1 MTDGPIEP
9 GSSRI
14 LHIVGARPN
23 FMKAAPV
30 IRALG
35 TRDVSQR
42 LVHTGQHYDE
52 RMSDIFFRELELPQ
66 PDRNLGIG
74 SGSHAVQT
82 AAMMVAL
89 ESEILATSPELVV
102 VYGDVNSTTA
112 AAIVAAK
119 LHVPL
124 AHVESGLRS
133 FDMSMPEEVN
143 RRITDV
149 LADLLLVTAPEGI
162 EHLRE
167 EGIPDDRVH
176 YVGNPMIDT
185 LLRHRPRFDAA
196 GLRDRLALSGPHAV
210 ATIHRPS
217 NVDDHVAARR
227 IADMLYE
234 LADLITVVVPLHPR
248 GREAMEAA
256 GLHATR
262 SLRVVDPLGYV
273 DFMSL
278 VAESSLVV
286 TDSGGIQE
294 ETTVLGIPCLTVRPN
309 TERPVTIT
317 HGTNRLAEP
326 EAVADLARGVLEGAW
341 TPPARRPPLWDGRA
355 GERVAEVIMD
365 WLGSGGQPATSAIEW
380 ARSRANPEIAG

>member
-1 MTDGPIEP
+1 MTDGSI
-9 GSSRI
+9 GRVGARI

-23 FMKAAPV
+23 FIKAAPV

-35 TRDVSQR
+35 ARDVGQR

-89 ESEILATSPELVV
+89 ESELIDSSPDLVV

-112 AAIVAAK
+112 AAIVASK
-119 LHVPL
+119 LHLPL

-149 LADLLLVTAPEGI
+149 LADLLLVTAPEGV
-162 EHLRE
+162 EHLRD
-167 EGIPDDRVH
+167 EGIPGDRIH

-196 GLRDRLALSGPHAV
+196 ALRDRLRLSGPHAV

-217 NVDDHVAARR
+217 NVDDPDAARR
-227 IADMLYE
+227 IVRMLQQ
-234 LADLITVVVPLHPR
+234 LADRMTVVVPLHPR
-248 GREAMEAA
+248 GRAAMEAA
-256 GLHATR
+256 GLR
-262 SLRVVDPLGYV
+262 PSPSLRVTDPLGYV

-278 VAESSLVV
+278 VAEAALVV

-309 TERPVTIT
+309 TERPVTIS
-317 HGTNRLAEP
+317 HGTNRLAQP
-326 EAVADLARGVLEGAW
+326 EAVADLAGAILDGAW

-355 GERVAEVIMD
+355 GERIATVIED
-365 WLGSGGQPATSAIEW
+365 WL
-380 ARSRANPEIAG
+380 RSRGELMELTAEPS